1 MISEKNRLIFRGGFY
16 FGKKY
21 ATLRVVKHKQGAS
34 MKYLRYTLLMILITA
49 LIMPSSSVL
58 AAGDTGSNMKS
69 EGDIHQTI
77 DKSTDNMPSSKDLTT
92 DTPPSQ
98 LNNDPKQN
106 PDKEQSP
113 PEKNSKANPPAAE
126 SPKQELQMPS
136 HGNDPLDNMSQILIS
151 KVSPDKKY
159 IEIYNPTDSNV
170 KLAGWKIEHY
180 KADVKTGGKEFKDE
194 VILANDFLVLSN
206 DPALTKAVKFDK
218 APNMIQGEGSV
229 VLSRADGST
238 ADVVGWGEAKKFLG
252 APATGGVKTVWRC
265 FAGGLIVDSKNNFA
279 DFSSNKTAEA
289 DDQGVTP
296 YTRPRCKTPEPPKP
310 LNKCEG
316 LKLNEIASHVD
327 EPFIELVNGGNKT
340 ITTAGCKLAIG
351 SNKSQ
356 KVLGDIELKPGEL
369 WAVKVNH
376 TELKLP
382 KTKGKVCILD
392 EAGAEI
398 NATTYDKIAKG
409 ASWSLLDGEWVQTF
423 AVTENAA
430 NVFKEYADC
439 QSGYERSALG
449 KCVKISVPPAA
460 SDVLAPCPTGQYRHP
475 ETRRCRKIETTKVK
489 PVTPCKEGYY
499 RSEATGRCR
508 SIASAAAKTLKPC
521 PDGQFHNPVT
531 GRCKKIAA
539 ADDIL
544 KDCPEGFERN
554 PATRRCRKIKTASMP
569 VVGSATAGVQHVAGA
584 TWGWWVFGG
593 VSLLAAGYGAWQWRW
608 ELSQLIRKLRR

>member
-1 MISEKNRLIFRGGFY
+1 
-16 FGKKY
+16 
-21 ATLRVVKHKQGAS
+21 
-34 MKYLRYTLLMILITA
+34 MKYLRNTLLMILIAA

-58 AAGDTGSNMKS
+58 AVGDTGSNMKS
-69 EGDIHQTI
+69 EGDIHQAI
-77 DKSTDNMPSSKDLTT
+77 DKSTDNMPPSKDLTT

-106 PDKEQSP
+106 PNKEQSS
-113 PEKNSKANPPAAE
+113 PEKQPEVNPPTAE
-126 SPKQELQMPS
+126 PPKQELQTPNQ
-136 HGNDPLDNMSQILIS
+136 GNDSLDNMSQILIS

-170 KLAGWKIEHY
+170 TLAGWNIEHY
-180 KADVKTGGKEFKDE
+180 KTDVKTGGKEFKDE

-218 APNMIQGEGSV
+218 APSMIQSEGSV

-238 ADVVGWGEAKKFLG
+238 ADVIGWGEAKKFLG

-279 DFSSNKTAEA
+279 DFSSNKTAG
-289 DDQGVTP
+289 DQEVMP

-327 EPFIELVNGGNKT
+327 EPFIELVNGSNKT
-340 ITTAGCKLAIG
+340 ITTAGCKLTIG
-351 SNKSQ
+351 SNNSQ
-356 KVLGDIELKPGEL
+356 DVLGDIELKSGEL
-369 WAVKVNH
+369 WAVKVGH
-376 TELKLP
+376 TKLKLP
-382 KTKGKVCILD
+382 KTKGKVYILD

-398 NATTYDKIAKG
+398 DATEYDKIAKD
-409 ASWSLLDGEWVQTF
+409 ASWSLLDGEWMQTF
-423 AVTENAA
+423 AVTEHAA

-439 QSGYERSALG
+439 QNGYERNTLG
-449 KCVKISVPPAA
+449 KCVKIPTPPTVP
-460 SDVLAPCPTGQYRHP
+460 DVLASCPAGQYRHP
-475 ETRRCRKIETTKVK
+475 ETRRCRKIEAVK
-489 PVTPCKEGYY
+489 TVTPCKEGYY

-521 PDGQFHNPVT
+521 PDGQFRNPAT

-554 PATRRCRKIKTASMP
+554 PTTRRCRKIKTASMP

-593 VSLLAAGYGAWQWRW
+593 VSLLAVGYGAWQWRW

>member
-1 MISEKNRLIFRGGFY
+1 MSEKIAPFLEWFLFWRKVRYTKGSQ
-16 FGKKY
+16 
-21 ATLRVVKHKQGAS
+21 HKQGAS

-49 LIMPSSSVL
+49 LIMPSPSVL
-58 AAGDTGSNMKS
+58 AVGDTGSNMKS
-69 EGDIHQTI
+69 EGGISQTI
-77 DKSTDNMPSSKDLTT
+77 DKSTDNMPPSKDLTT

-106 PDKEQSP
+106 PDKEQSS
-113 PEKNSKANPPAAE
+113 PEKQPEVNPPTAE
-126 SPKQELQMPS
+126 PPKQELQMPS
-136 HGNDPLDNMSQILIS
+136 HGNDSLDNMSQILIS

-218 APNMIQGEGSV
+218 APSMIQSEGSV

-265 FAGGLIVDSKNNFA
+265 FANGLIIDSKNNLA
-279 DFSSNKTAEA
+279 DFSSNKTA
-289 DDQGVTP
+289 DDQEVAL
-296 YTRPRCKTPEPPKP
+296 YARPQCKAPEPPKP
-310 LNKCEG
+310 VNKCEG

-327 EPFIELVNGGNKT
+327 EPFIELVNVSDKA
-340 ITTAGCKLAIG
+340 ITTAGCKVEASG
-351 SNKSQ
+351 SNSQ
-356 KVLGDIELKPGEL
+356 EVLGGVELKPGEL
-369 WAVKVNH
+369 WAVKVKR
-376 TELKLP
+376 TKLKLP
-382 KTKGKVCILD
+382 KMKGKVRILD
-392 EAGAEI
+392 EASAEI
-398 NATTYDKIAKG
+398 DVTEYDKMPKG
-409 ASWSLLDGEWVQTF
+409 ASWSLLDGEWMQTF

-460 SDVLAPCPTGQYRHP
+460 SDVLVPCPTGQYRHP
-475 ETRRCRKIETTKVK
+475 ETRRCRKIETAKT
-489 PVTPCKEGYY
+489 VTPCKEGYY

-521 PDGQFHNPVT
+521 PDGQFRNPAT

-539 ADDIL
+539 ADDIP

-554 PATRRCRKIKTASMP
+554 PTTRRCRKIKTASIP
-569 VVGSATAGVQHVAGA
+569 VVGSATARVQHVAGA

-593 VSLLAAGYGAWQWRW
+593 VSLLAVGYGAWQWRW